1 MKVAHLEMNKNQ
13 IQMQILSDKIKDKG
27 ISSLGRQYVH
37 LHAWIYSNEG
47 NTVYDLQSVSECFQ
61 QFVWEE

>member
-27 ISSLGRQYVH
+27 ISSFR
-37 LHAWIYSNEG
+37 
-47 NTVYDLQSVSECFQ
+47 
-61 QFVWEE
+61 

>member
-27 ISSLGRQYVH
+27 ISS
-37 LHAWIYSNEG
+37 
-47 NTVYDLQSVSECFQ
+47 FQ
-61 QFVWEE
+61 